1 MRRLT
6 SPILTLILLLLAST
20 AGAGVLRTRDG
31 RIFEGDLTFEP
42 DGSMKV
48 TPKVAGGFALSFPLS
63 DVAAMTLR
71 PPLTGVFSGGSLAGG
86 WAVQDIGAT
95 SVAGRTDYAAGEFTL
110 RGEGAQFGSSTDDFH
125 FVYHRLPS
133 DGQLVAHVQSLSAK
147 DSDLTDIHPSAKA
160 GLMIRKTLDPASC
173 FCGLVLTVDEGP
185 KLFVRP
191 NSDSAA
197 VIIPVVSPAKI
208 KPPYWLQLT
217 RVHNQIST
225 AISPDGKKWELIAQQ
240 PMEVLQEAYVGM
252 FVSSN
257 RADQLATAVF
267 DQVRVTIHGL
277 EAQYFADTKFKD
289 LRLTRIDP
297 KIDFN
302 WAGHA
307 PDPAIPENNFSVRW
321 TGQLLAPSTDQYYFS
336 IAADTAARLYINN
349 QMVLDTRSRVPRSGN
364 VNLLMDKRYD
374 LRVDYYEGVGN
385 PSCRLY
391 WSCTSQP
398 ELQIIPTEQFFY
410 TPPVGVANPPADPAL
425 PSQPFTVARGVLL
438 TDGSFLPGS
447 AKSADAK
454 SLAFLYRDRN
464 ELAIPLE
471 KVAWLVCHPLTPEAL
486 AKIPAKGTG
495 LLTIAGDFVDGD
507 CQEIAGGKAKLSSVV
522 FGVSA
527 FDTATQAAAILYH
540 STGSSAALWTIRTTS
555 GGVIRAAKFRVDQKK
570 LIIDEPMLGEFE
582 MRLGEVAEIIL
593 AEAGR

>member
-20 AGAGVLRTRDG
+20 AGAGVLRTHDG

-42 DGSMKV
+42 DGSVKV

-71 PPLTGVFSGGSLAGG
+71 PPLTGVFSGGTLAGD
-86 WAVQDIGAT
+86 WAVQDIGAA
-95 SVAGRTDYAAGEFTL
+95 SVAGRSDYAGGEFIL
-110 RGEGAQFGSSTDDFH
+110 RGEGAQFGSTTDDFH

-133 DGQLVAHVQSLSAK
+133 DGQLVAHVQSLSAR

-160 GLMIRKTLDPASC
+160 GLMIRKSLDPESC
-173 FCGLVLTVDEGP
+173 FCGLVLTAGQGP
-185 KLFVRP
+185 TLFIRP
-191 NSDSAA
+191 NSNSTAA
-197 VIIPVVSPAKI
+197 IIPVVSPAKI
-208 KPPYWLQLT
+208 KPPYWLKLT
-217 RVHNQIST
+217 RMRDQVST
-225 AISPDGKKWELIAQQ
+225 AISADGKKWELIAQQ
-240 PMEVLQEAYVGM
+240 PMEVLQEAYIGM

-257 RADQLATAVF
+257 RTDQLATAVF
-267 DQVRVTIHGL
+267 DHVRVTIHGL
-277 EAQYFADTKFKD
+277 EAQYFADTQFKD

-307 PDPAIPENNFSVRW
+307 PDPAVPENSFSVRW

-364 VNLLMDKRYD
+364 VKLVMDKRYD

-385 PSCRLY
+385 PSCRLS
-391 WSCTSQP
+391 WSSTSQP
-398 ELQIIPTEQFFY
+398 ELQIIPTEQLFY
-410 TPPVGVANPPADPAL
+410 TPPVGVVNPPTDPAL
-425 PSQPFTVARGVLL
+425 PSQPFTVARGALL
-438 TDGSFLPGS
+438 IDGSFLPGS

-454 SLAFLYRDRN
+454 SLALLYRERR

-471 KVAWLVCHPLTPEAL
+471 KVAWLVCHPLPPESL
-486 AKIPAKGTG
+486 AKIPASGAG
-495 LLTIAGDFVDGD
+495 LLTLAGDFVDGD
-507 CQEIAGGKAKLSSVV
+507 CQEITGGKAKLNSVV

-527 FDTATQAAAILYH
+527 FDTATQTAAILYH
-540 STGSSAALWTIRTTS
+540 PTGSSTAPWTIRTTS
-555 GGVIRAAKFRVDQKK
+555 GGVIRAMKFRVDQKK
-570 LIIDEPMLGEFE
+570 LLIDEPMLGEFE
-582 MRLGEVAEIIL
+582 LSLSEVAEIAL